1 MCVKI
6 KINLCCMH
14 VLMIL
19 VLNDTSNNDNF
30 DLESVYLDVNNG
42 NVEELL
48 SVNKLESNLLL
59 LIN

>member
-1 MCVKI
+1 
-6 KINLCCMH
+6 MH

-19 VLNDTSNNDNF
+19 GIVLNDTSNNDNF